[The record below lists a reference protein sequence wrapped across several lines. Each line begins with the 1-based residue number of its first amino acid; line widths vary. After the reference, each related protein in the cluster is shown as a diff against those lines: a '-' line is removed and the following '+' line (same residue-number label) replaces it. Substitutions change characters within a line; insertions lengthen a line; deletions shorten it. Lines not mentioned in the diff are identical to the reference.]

1 MRETRPSGAA
11 GLTAPRTRPAT
22 TAPQGYKI
30 KDEDYDAFDGGERL
44 EGGIYTAVEAWCTD
58 RAAAK
63 ALYGPIA
70 SWDVSEVTSM
80 RWLFYNKREFDEDLS
95 PWDVS
100 NVRNMVSMFGGATSF
115 RSNISEWDVGR
126 VEYMNGMFYGATSFN
141 VVLGGAWATSTA
153 DKMYMFDGGCPGSIA
168 GMTNDQIGTPR

>member
-1 MRETRPSGAA
+1 MQETRFSRAA
-11 GLTAPRTRPAT
+11 GITAPRTRPAT

-70 SWDVSEVTSM
+70 SWDVSGVASM
-80 RWLFYNKREFDEDLS
+80 MVLFRNKTEFDEDLS

-100 NVRNMVSMFGGATSF
+100 NVRDMSRMFYDATSF
-115 RSNISEWDVGR
+115 RANVSE
-126 VEYMNGMFYGATSFN
+126 
-141 VVLGGAWATSTA
+141 
-153 DKMYMFDGGCPGSIA
+153 
-168 GMTNDQIGTPR
+168 